1 MKTKKAV
8 TTNKPKA
15 EKRKV
20 PLIAICDDHIQTAI
34 SISQILEHEGYKTM
48 QTYSAVDAIAL
59 CEREKPD
66 FLILDIRLD
75 GFSGYD
81 VAGKLPEQKLV
92 FITGFDINET
102 RVKEFKNA
110 VGVLQK
116 PLDMEKLINIVKKAV
131 GPAH

>member
-1 MKTKKAV
+1 MKTK
-8 TTNKPKA
+8 TSKPKA
-15 EKRKV
+15 EKKKA

-34 SISQILEHEGYKTM
+34 SISQILEHEGYRTV
-48 QTYSAVDAIAL
+48 QAYSAVDAIAI
-59 CEREKPD
+59 CEKQKPD

-81 VAGKLPEQKLV
+81 VAQRLPKQKLV

-110 VGVLQK
+110 VGVMAK
-116 PLDMEKLINIVKKAV
+116 PIDMEELIKVVKREV